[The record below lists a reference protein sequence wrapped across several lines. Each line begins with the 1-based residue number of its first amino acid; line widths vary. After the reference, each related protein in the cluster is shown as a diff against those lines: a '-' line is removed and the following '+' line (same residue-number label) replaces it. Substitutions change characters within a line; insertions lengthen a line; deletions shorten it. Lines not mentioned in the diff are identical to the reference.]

1 MNSSKISVNQAE
13 IKKMP
18 LEDLY
23 AIIDDSFEPDTSVD
37 INSLLLALEM
47 IEQRIGK
54 EVSPTLDAAWESIKM
69 SVYGT
74 K

>member
-1 MNSSKISVNQAE
+1 
-13 IKKMP
+13 MP
-18 LEDLY
+18 FEDLY
-23 AIIDDSFEPDTSVD
+23 AIIDDNFELDTSVD

>member
-47 IEQRIGK
+47 IEQRMGK

>member
-1 MNSSKISVNQAE
+1 
-13 IKKMP
+13 MP